1 MNHLALKQR
10 LTAFFNEDIGSGDKT
25 CEALFH
31 DHYQV
36 GKGTFTAKQNGVFA
50 GEKILQEAY
59 SLYDP
64 HIKVNLYKRD
74 GDIVQKGDVIA
85 EVTGMYHHLLT
96 SERVILNV
104 IQRMSGIATM
114 TNRAV
119 KALDNDRIRVV
130 DTRKT
135 TPGLRMIE
143 KYAVRCGGG
152 FNHRFGLD
160 DAIMLK
166 DNHIAAVG
174 SIEAAVKKVREV
186 SGHMV
191 KIEVEIE
198 QEQQLEEA
206 INAGVDVIM
215 FDNMSPDQ
223 INRLMDQVPTHILTE
238 ASGNITVENIHQYKE
253 TRIDMISLGFLTH
266 SAPGLD
272 ISFNLTEGT
281 K

>member
-1 MNHLALKQR
+1 MNHLALKQQ
-10 LTAFFNEDIGSGDKT
+10 LKAFFNEDIGSGDKT

-31 DHYQV
+31 DHYQEGH
-36 GKGTFTAKQNGVFA
+36 GKFIAKQNGVFA

-59 SLYDP
+59 SLYDSDIAVKLP
-64 HIKVNLYKRD
+64 RRD

-85 EVTGMYHHLLT
+85 EVTGKYHHLLT
-96 SERVILNV
+96 SERVILNL
-104 IQRMSGIATM
+104 IQRISGIATM
-114 TNRAV
+114 TQKVVN
-119 KALDNDRIRVV
+119 ALGNDKIKVV

-174 SIEAAVKKVREV
+174 SIEAAVKKIREV

-198 QEQQLEEA
+198 QEQHLQEA
-206 INAGVDVIM
+206 IDAGVDVIM
-215 FDNMSPDQ
+215 FDNMSSEQ
-223 INRLMDQVPTHILTE
+223 INRLIDQVPTHILTE
-238 ASGNITVENIHQYKE
+238 ASGNITLENIHHYKE
-253 TRIDMISLGFLTH
+253 TRVDMISLGFLTH